1 MAKIITD
8 RLWKNSSNEKV
19 FNESK
24 GDYGNTL
31 KQSGYTNKILKYQQ
45 LITSNSKQNRRRN
58 IIWFNPPF
66 SRNVST
72 NVAKKFLQLLGKHFH
87 LFNSF
92 QKIFNCNT
100 IKVSCCCTKSL
111 GNIIKS
117 DNKKL
122 ISSYDQ
128 IILSCN
134 CRRKEE
140 CPLERR

>member
-8 RLWKNSSNEKV
+8 RLLKNSSNEKV

-24 GDYGNTL
+24 GEYGNTL

-45 LITSNSKQNRRRN
+45 LITSNTKQKRRRN
-58 IIWFNPPF
+58 TIWFNPPF

-100 IKVSCCCTKSL
+100 IKVSCSCTKSL

-140 CPLERR
+140 CPLEGR

>member
-1 MAKIITD
+1 MF
-8 RLWKNSSNEKV
+8 LSNTE
-19 FNESK
+19 FLNESK
-24 GDYGNTL
+24 GEYENAL
-31 KQSGYTNKILKYQQ
+31 KQSGYTNKNLKYQQ
-45 LITSNSKQNRRRN
+45 PITSNTKEKRRRN
-58 IIWFNPPF
+58 IIRFNPPF

-72 NVAKKFLQLLGKHFH
+72 NVAKQFLQLLGKHFRFFKS
-87 LFNSF
+87 L
-92 QKIFNCNT
+92 QKIFNCHT
-100 IKVSCCCTKSL
+100 VKVSCCCTKSL

-140 CPLERR
+140 CPLEGR